1 MKRELKEGVNLHL
14 IPDKKFKTMTIKIN
28 FSSQL
33 SQETIAAR
41 ALLANIL
48 DSSSQAYPSQTALGE
63 ALSHLYG
70 AGFSTSAS
78 RKGNLSILSFNFSIP
93 NPDYLPGADDLLE
106 QLADFM
112 EEVIFRPHLEG
123 HQFQQETFDLEKK
136 NQLSELASYYDDKR
150 LYALVKARS
159 LYYTDDLQKMPS
171 IGNEA
176 LIQALTPQGL
186 YQAYQEALSQD
197 KIDILVIGDFQV
209 EEMENLFAGLPF
221 SERSQAKRLSPFY
234 ENGPVESGQQVREEQ
249 KVSQA
254 KLNLVYE
261 SPIYYQQADYYAG
274 LMFNGIFGGS
284 SQSKLFTKVREE
296 ASLAYYVSSSFDP
309 FTSMLV
315 VQTGIDGKNASPA
328 MQIIQDQL
336 EAIQKG
342 DISQEEMENTRLMFR
357 NNWLSAEDSPSSKIN
372 RIYNRIVVEDD
383 YDLTESLNKLDTVTK
398 EEVAELA
405 QKIQIKASYLLEGEK

>member
-14 IPDKKFKTMTIKIN
+14 IPDKKFKTITIKIN

-33 SQETIAAR
+33 SQENIAAR
-41 ALLANIL
+41 ALLANVL

-70 AGFSTSAS
+70 AGYSTTTS
-78 RKGNLSILSFNFSIP
+78 RKGNLSILSFNFTIP
-93 NPDYLPGADDLLE
+93 NPDYLPGADDLLA
-106 QLADFM
+106 QLGHFM
-112 EEVIFRPHLEG
+112 GEVIFRPHLEG
-123 HQFQQETFDLEKK
+123 EQFQQESFDLQKQ

-159 LYYTDDLQKMPS
+159 LYYTDDLQKMPN
-171 IGNEA
+171 IGNEV
-176 LIQALTPQGL
+176 LIQELTAQRL
-186 YQAYQEALSQD
+186 YEAYQEALNQD

-209 EEMENLFAGLPF
+209 DEMEKLFAGLPF
-221 SERSQAKRLSPFY
+221 SERSLAKRLSPFY

-254 KLNLVYE
+254 KLNLVYD

-284 SQSKLFTKVREE
+284 SHSKLFTRVREE
-296 ASLAYYVSSSFDP
+296 ASLAYYVNSSFDA

-315 VQTGIDGKNASPA
+315 VQTGIDGKDASPA
-328 MQIIQDQL
+328 MSIIQDQL

-342 DISQEEMENTRLMFR
+342 EISQEEMENTRLMFR

-372 RIYNRIVVEDD
+372 IIYNRILLEED
-383 YDLTESLNKLDTVTK
+383 YNLNENLNKLDKVTK
-398 EEVAELA
+398 EDVVELA
-405 QKIQIKASYLLEGEK
+405 QKIQFKASYLLEGEK